1 MRLSRRIL
9 LLLVATVGLA
19 ATALAQ
25 GKFHLRDLDTV
36 VFYGDSITDQRL
48 YTTFTESYVLTRFPH
63 FRIRFVHSGVGGDRV
78 TGGWAGPIDLRL
90 RRDVLAYQPTVMT
103 IMLGMN
109 DGSYRAWDDAIFKTY
124 STGYEQIIG
133 SMKKAAPGLRITVIQ
148 PSPFDDVT
156 RPPTFEGGY
165 NAVLLRYAQFVK
177 QLGERNGLVVADLNA
192 PVVATLEKAK
202 TADPELAQK
211 IIEDRVHPGEGGH
224 LIMAE
229 ALLKAWN
236 APRTV
241 ASVEIDA
248 ASKRVVHAENTK
260 VAEIRAAQDL
270 SWTETDEA
278 LPFPLPQPLDSV
290 NKAFALAVRS
300 SDFVEALDQEPLKV
314 TGLAASRYTLT
325 IDGEKAGDF
334 TREELEKGI
343 NLAVLPTPMVKQ
355 AGQVHD
361 LTLKHNDIHFAR
373 WRSVQVA
380 LQDYKFAHEQAAAD
394 ALDRLEEEVV
404 QQQRATAQPMTRHYV
419 LAHE

>member
-1 MRLSRRIL
+1 
-9 LLLVATVGLA
+9 
-19 ATALAQ
+19 
-25 GKFHLRDLDTV
+25 
-36 VFYGDSITDQRL
+36 
-48 YTTFTESYVLTRFPH
+48 
-63 FRIRFVHSGVGGDRV
+63 
-78 TGGWAGPIDLRL
+78 
-90 RRDVLAYQPTVMT
+90 
-103 IMLGMN
+103 
-109 DGSYRAWDDAIFKTY
+109 
-124 STGYEQIIG
+124 
-133 SMKKAAPGLRITVIQ
+133 
-148 PSPFDDVT
+148 
-156 RPPTFEGGY
+156 
-165 NAVLLRYAQFVK
+165 
-177 QLGERNGLVVADLNA
+177 
-192 PVVATLEKAK
+192 
-202 TADPELAQK
+202 
-211 IIEDRVHPGEGGH
+211 
-224 LIMAE
+224 MAE
-229 ALLKAWN
+229 L
-236 APRTV
+236 
-241 ASVEIDA
+241 
-248 ASKRVVHAENTK
+248 
-260 VAEIRAAQDL
+260 RAAQGL

-394 ALDRLEEEVV
+394 ALDKLEEEVV

-419 LAHE
+419 LAPE